1 MNFRP
6 VSIAFETA
14 KIANI
19 GGAIENKHLVS
30 QNFPLAIERDSAQA
44 GSTIGDCILSYKSDF
59 ILHNST
65 LHVPFYDDFNLTKF
79 YKTAA
84 CVSEGSPHPDANS
97 GVVTIIKCG
106 ASSLLTFNIDSW
118 ALIST
123 NFLLSVGLLDNY
135 GANPYGG

>member
-65 LHVPFYDDFNLTKF
+65 LHVPFYDRFQ
-79 YKTAA
+79 
-84 CVSEGSPHPDANS
+84 S
-97 GVVTIIKCG
+97 I
-106 ASSLLTFNIDSW
+106 
-118 ALIST
+118 
-123 NFLLSVGLLDNY
+123 
-135 GANPYGG
+135 